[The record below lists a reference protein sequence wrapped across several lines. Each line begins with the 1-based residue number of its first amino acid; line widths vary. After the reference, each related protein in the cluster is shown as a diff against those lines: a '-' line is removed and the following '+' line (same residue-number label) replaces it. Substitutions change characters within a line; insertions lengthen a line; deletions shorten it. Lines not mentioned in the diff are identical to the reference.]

1 MGQGCD
7 PAPRGQ
13 RAAGAPL
20 PVQEAASATAE
31 GETCGR
37 SQLVFHRSPLV
48 KEVSINKGDLG
59 LPGNDYAHGCLL
71 GWGHAWAQQG
81 WAACVI
87 RKGLTWLWT
96 TLPPVQRP
104 LPNSRTSPVI
114 REYIR
119 PRDVGER
126 RGGTSDRKGA
136 PSPQEGLESGAGV
149 SVLMY
154 LDDWLLYSPA
164 WEGNGGNGIRY
175 KRAQVLLHPFAA
187 AKVAGDHGHLKHRR
201 LTREVNLA
209 VPIFPRDLQRNI
221 TSHLH
226 KLLRPWLR
234 KGALEKLVPWLPPA
248 PTLTVTLDTSDV
260 GWGYESDQGHQV
272 YGRWEDGM
280 RESHINLRELWM
292 AKEWLLRHPHIRNTA
307 IRFDMDNTAAVQCIA
322 RQGTARSS
330 ALLKLTEEIF
340 ARASKRN
347 IHLSARHVF
356 KSLTERY
363 STLEVDLFASWD
375 TALLPLFLSFSQ
387 RTQAGGPDT
396 FTEDWNRWNYIYLF
410 PPPGTKI
417 LFRVVQALRGYS
429 GTGGAVPPSA
439 VQTMLK
445 AHRPSS
451 IKQYESCWGRCR
463 KE

>member
-20 PVQEAASATAE
+20 PAQEAASATAE

-136 PSPQEGLESGAGV
+136 PSPQEGLESGKISLG
-149 SVLMY
+149 
-154 LDDWLLYSPA
+154 P
-164 WEGNGGNGIRY
+164 ERTE
-175 KRAQVLLHPFAA
+175 QVLE
-187 AKVAGDHGHLKHRR
+187 
-201 LTREVNLA
+201 T
-209 VPIFPRDLQRNI
+209 
-221 TSHLH
+221 
-226 KLLRPWLR
+226 
-234 KGALEKLVPWLPPA
+234 PA
-248 PTLTVTLDTSDV
+248 FQD
-260 GWGYESDQGHQV
+260 
-272 YGRWEDGM
+272 
-280 RESHINLRELWM
+280 
-292 AKEWLLRHPHIRNTA
+292 
-307 IRFDMDNTAAVQCIA
+307 
-322 RQGTARSS
+322 
-330 ALLKLTEEIF
+330 
-340 ARASKRN
+340 
-347 IHLSARHVF
+347 
-356 KSLTERY
+356 
-363 STLEVDLFASWD
+363 
-375 TALLPLFLSFSQ
+375 
-387 RTQAGGPDT
+387 
-396 FTEDWNRWNYIYLF
+396 
-410 PPPGTKI
+410 
-417 LFRVVQALRGYS
+417 GYS
-429 GTGGAVPPSA
+429 G
-439 VQTMLK
+439 
-445 AHRPSS
+445 PSS
-451 IKQYESCWGRCR
+451 DDNPKGRLASIFGSQRCLLAR
-463 KE
+463 PDPHKVSPLPGVPGGIGHIPVH